1 MACALVLGASKRP
14 IEPTKKHARAPGS
27 VQDRIGRLARL
38 AGLRVPSSKVSTGCA
53 FTAFCAAATAA
64 AAAVAVAAA
73 FWAAAV
79 PAAVRQAPSA
89 RSLATWRRTL
99 RK

>member
-14 IEPTKKHARAPGS
+14 IEPTYKHVRAPGS

-38 AGLRVPSSKVSTGCA
+38 AGLRVPSSKVPTGCA
-53 FTAFCAAATAA
+53 FTAFCAAATAAFCAA

-73 FWAAAV
+73 FWAAAM
-79 PAAVRQAPSA
+79 
-89 RSLATWRRTL
+89 
-99 RK
+99 